1 MKRSFKTEV
10 FLTIPLT
17 FVALGCICASFLS
30 NQWVSGSAMVENS
43 DFEISYNYGLFWGQK
58 TRVTESTK
66 SFDITGNQ
74 IYYVALIGIFATKN
88 SYTFSDMHR
97 RFLYV

>member
-1 MKRSFKTEV
+1 
-10 FLTIPLT
+10 
-17 FVALGCICASFLS
+17 
-30 NQWVSGSAMVENS
+30 MVENS

>member
-30 NQWVSGSAMVENS
+30 NQWVSGSAFVENS
-43 DFEISYNYGLFWGQK
+43 DFEINYNYGLFWGQK
-58 TRVTESTK
+58 TRITESTK

-74 IYYVALIGIFATKN
+74 ISFGKNNLNFRAKN
-88 SYTFSDMHR
+88 SYFQ
-97 RFLYV
+97 